1 MHAQSYN
8 LSIERRVA
16 EDKRRATECCCCTE
30 LLQVVANCWPQPRIH
45 WMDCLG
51 FDASF
56 RRVGEEERVV
66 EVAPW
71 ASLMYYTA

>member
-1 MHAQSYN
+1 MSPRTKDGQ
-8 LSIERRVA
+8 L
-16 EDKRRATECCCCTE
+16 K
-30 LLQVVANCWPQPRIH
+30 LLLYRVVANCWSQPRID

-56 RRVGEEERVV
+56 RRVGDEERVL

-71 ASLMYYTA
+71 ASLMYYTV